1 MLALTTKIGAN
12 PQGIYHYRQHENQ
25 NHKTIKEGVDKVLF
39 QIPQWFVII
48 DQFYKKY
55 NLYKSHSLHL
65 ALFMEHEPYQT
76 RYHSMG
82 LDSNQKEF
90 LFDLI
95 KEFLQKNSIPFLKNE
110 DKKKLSSTFLTF
122 ISSAN
127 YEDFDSYYKRLK
139 IKYKVKLFLVK
150 FIPISSYRKRMRT
163 ETKDEIK
170 LNIY

>member
-1 MLALTTKIGAN
+1 M
-12 PQGIYHYRQHENQ
+12 
-25 NHKTIKEGVDKVLF
+25 F
-39 QIPQWFVII
+39 
-48 DQFYKKY
+48 
-55 NLYKSHSLHL
+55 
-65 ALFMEHEPYQT
+65 
-76 RYHSMG
+76 
-82 LDSNQKEF
+82 SNQKEF